1 MGKIIYF
8 TLLASFFYVGN
19 VISQLI
25 VSEQDMCM
33 NGQCKKMLNGHLVI
47 QNNQDVSLNFGSS
60 EVSGKN
66 AKESDPGSS
75 GFKITIK
82 KSPILIAYDLDYV
95 STLYHDFQEDIKL
108 FSFSQVEG
116 DPYRFCD
123 HELRSCQ
130 KVRDEYLYGTPN
142 CKFRFT
148 DLSMLKNWT
157 QETPIPPGS
166 QGSCCWC
173 PELYVTINTDAPFSR
188 ATLHCSWI
196 QQRMWWNVYL
206 SKSCPIW
213 IPPWWTAF
221 RIGGWNWQYSLEVEL
236 SWFSPTESS
245 ISKLSSTE
253 LESLEEECRK
263 ANKNSNIDC
272 SRLRHKESGIQTSV
286 HTLNSSSPSF
296 YDPNFG
302 ASVQVISSGPPFG
315 SAHAKDLSG
324 YYMLQPTFSPKGAP
338 ASMAIPPL
346 RNGCGKS
353 HKNQTEEEVNDCL
366 KPTLIIPPENT
377 DFTGVSCD
385 KLGTSIHTWS
395 SVNGRFCYHP
405 PGTCQ
410 RVQVANFY
418 KKAIEDHSLG
428 KISQYSV
435 HAQNVGSPQLIL
447 DSVGEIGQEEV
458 TQGGIENTTTVQS
471 RRFFLGYTFESIFD
485 TEIMFSVE
493 ASSVSWVATSS
504 PGIITYIEPPP
515 LEACT
520 AMSSFGCPLKV
531 YVKNSGFVVQIPYC
545 TKQGM
550 QTSEV
555 DPVMAQTRR
564 IKANSVGIFTFV
576 LGVSVLTGSEYKCV
590 VALYNSYSVLL
601 DQNMFAFSTTSTT
614 ISISSSDSIISEVVV
629 NKTSLTNKNFESMF
643 TGNKCLSCGLNFWCL
658 VANIGECVKLGLKC
672 LGILVG
678 AIVGFIVL
686 IKLIKVIV
694 QLRRGKRVRT
704 KVVTTQQEMQNGKKS
719 GLN

>member
-1 MGKIIYF
+1 
-8 TLLASFFYVGN
+8 
-19 VISQLI
+19 
-25 VSEQDMCM
+25 MCM
-33 NGQCKKMLNGHLVI
+33 NGQCKKMLNGHLVV

-60 EVSGKN
+60 EVNGKN
-66 AKESDPGSS
+66 AKEADPGSN
-75 GFKITIK
+75 GFKITIQ
-82 KSPILIAYDLDYV
+82 KSPILIAYDLSYI

-108 FSFSQVEG
+108 FSFTQVEG
-116 DPYRFCD
+116 DPTRFCN

-142 CKFRFT
+142 
-148 DLSMLKNWT
+148 LPPGQKNWT

-206 SKSCPIW
+206 SKSCPVW

-245 ISKLSSTE
+245 INKLSSTE
-253 LESLEEECRK
+253 LENMENECKEE
-263 ANKNSNIDC
+263 NKDSTIDC
-272 SRLRHKESGIQTSV
+272 SRIRHKESGIQTSV

-315 SAHAKDLSG
+315 SANAKDLNG
-324 YYMLQPTFSPKGAP
+324 YYMLQPTFSPKGMP
-338 ASMAIPPL
+338 PSFAIPPL
-346 RNGCGKS
+346 RSGCGKAS
-353 HKNQTEEEVNDCL
+353 KNQTEEEINDCL
-366 KPTLIIPPENT
+366 KPTLIIPPENA

-385 KLGTSIHTWS
+385 KIGTSVHTWS

-410 RVQVANFY
+410 RAQIAHFY
-418 KKAIEDHSLG
+418 KKVIEDHSLG

-435 HAQNVGSPQLIL
+435 RAQNSGSPQLIL
-447 DSVGEIGQEEV
+447 NSVGEIGHEELDQNDMGNI
-458 TQGGIENTTTVQS
+458 TNIQS
-471 RRFFLGYTFESIFD
+471 RRFFLGYNFDSIFD

-504 PGIITYIEPPP
+504 PGIITFIEPPP

-531 YVKNSGFVVQIPYC
+531 YVKNSGDIDSGFVVQIPYC
-545 TKQGM
+545 TKSGV

-555 DPVMAQTRR
+555 DPVMAQTKK
-564 IKANSVGIFTFV
+564 IKANSIGIFTFV

-590 VALYNSYSVLL
+590 VVLYNSFSVQL
-601 DQNMFAFSTTSTT
+601 DQNMFTFSTTSTT
-614 ISISSSDSIISEVVV
+614 ISIASSDSIISDVVA
-629 NKTSLTNKNFESMF
+629 NQTSLTNKKFDSMF
-643 TGNKCLSCGLNFWCL
+643 TGNKCISCGLNFWCL
-658 VANIGECVKLGLKC
+658 IANIKDCIMLGVKCIGIILGLVI
-672 LGILVG
+672 GFVIL
-678 AIVGFIVL
+678 L
-686 IKLIKVIV
+686 KLIKIIFE
-694 QLRRGKRVRT
+694 LRKNKKIEART
-704 KVVTTQQEMQNGKKS
+704 INNSQESLSQGINRK
-719 GLN
+719 N